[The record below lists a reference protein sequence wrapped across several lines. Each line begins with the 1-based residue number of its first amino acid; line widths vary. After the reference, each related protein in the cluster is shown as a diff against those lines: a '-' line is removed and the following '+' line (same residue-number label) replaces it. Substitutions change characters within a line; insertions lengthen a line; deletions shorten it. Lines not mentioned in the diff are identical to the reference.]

1 MRTCIQRLATTMVIL
16 IGIQGGAL
24 VARGAEL
31 IAPVDQKA
39 GDQQAEGPGYCWDEY
54 VKEAIAAYDEWDD
67 CHDNRAWYDIMASV
81 TCDFVYE
88 ARAIGAAAWWAKC
101 VGMPGRT
108 DA

>member
-1 MRTCIQRLATTMVIL
+1 
-16 IGIQGGAL
+16 
-24 VARGAEL
+24 
-31 IAPVDQKA
+31 
-39 GDQQAEGPGYCWDEY
+39 

>member
-1 MRTCIQRLATTMVIL
+1 MWTRIQWLATTVV
-16 IGIQGGAL
+16 IGIVMHGVAL
-24 VARGAEL
+24 VARGAEP
-31 IAPVDQKA
+31 ISPEGQKA
-39 GDQQAEGPGYCWDEY
+39 EDQQTEGPGYCWDEY

-67 CHDNRAWYDIMASV
+67 CHDSRAWYDIMASV

-108 DA
+108 NA

>member
-1 MRTCIQRLATTMVIL
+1 MWTRIQWLATTVV
-16 IGIQGGAL
+16 IGIVMHGVAL
-24 VARGAEL
+24 VA
-31 IAPVDQKA
+31 IAPDGQKA
-39 GDQQAEGPGYCWDEY
+39 EEQQAEGPGYCWDEY

-67 CHDNRAWYDIMASV
+67 CHDSRAWYDIMASV

-108 DA
+108 NA